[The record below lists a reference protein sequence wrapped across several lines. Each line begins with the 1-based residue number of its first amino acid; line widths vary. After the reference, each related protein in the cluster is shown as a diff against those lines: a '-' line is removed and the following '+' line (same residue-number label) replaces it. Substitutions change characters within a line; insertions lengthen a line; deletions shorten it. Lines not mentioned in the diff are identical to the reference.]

1 MHRRGRNHAKPQH
14 QWTEYVRRGGARYAA
29 TLGHPRTI
37 ADDRHQ
43 IRLRRRPVPR
53 LHGSRQRRSGAI
65 LPDRDQRRRRQ
76 EDYHHRRP
84 QRQGRS
90 SLAEGLDRRAGAA
103 MRLLPVRPDHAGSGT
118 AFQEPEADQ
127 GRSGGAYG
135 RQSLPLH
142 DLFAH
147 PEGDHARRVRNAYRL
162 QRGNR
167 AEGNMNRH
175 VKITAPGPADLSRRS
190 FMVGSAAAGLALGYS
205 IVPGMLGADQALAA
219 TSNFDPSVWY
229 SIAPDGMRTGTR
241 RKADMGEPLASTM
254 AQIISEEL
262 GSSWKDMRVQLAS
275 NDPKFNDPVLG
286 AQITG
291 GSWSTMMNFD
301 AMSRAG
307 AAGRMAWTE
316 AAAATMGVPASELI
330 VRDSVISHPKSKKS
344 MTFADVVKS
353 GKATKTFTPDELKA
367 IKLKTPDQY
376 TMIGVSVP
384 QLDIPSKTNGTA
396 KYGIDVMLPG
406 MVYGKVVTPPVRYG
420 AIVKAVD
427 DSEAKKVPGFI
438 KAVTLDDKTG
448 TTTGWVVAVAN
459 TYANARKAADA
470 LKVTYD
476 GGPNAKLSSE
486 SLFAE
491 AKRLQALDDS
501 GQFFVKDGDTAAA
514 FGTAAKTMEAEY
526 TTNINI
532 HAPMEPMN
540 ATAQL
545 QGDIWHIYSG
555 NQFATRSGAI
565 AAGAAGVDPKFVVMH
580 QMWLGGGF
588 GRRLGA
594 DLMVPAVQAAKAGGK
609 PVKVIFSRED
619 DMTMDFSRPLTFQ
632 KIKAGLDADGKL
644 IAMNHDVVSAWP
656 TKRWGIPDFLS
667 PSADK
672 KGGLDAFTVNGADF
686 FYSVPNHNVRAILNE
701 MAHNATPSGQLRSVA
716 PGWTFWAVES
726 MVDEIAHAV
735 GKDPAQYRID
745 MLDGK
750 GANAG
755 GAQRLR
761 NTLLA
766 AMGLSGYG
774 TRQLPKG
781 EGMGVACVSSQ
792 ERATASWTACV
803 AHVAVAPSGEV
814 KVKKLTVATDVGTQV
829 HPDNI
834 RAQVEGAALWGL
846 SLAMYEKATP
856 KDGGIEQT
864 NFDTYTPLRM
874 SQVPEVAIT
883 VIANGE
889 KPTGVGEPAVTVVAP
904 AIGNAIFNACGAR
917 VRSLPITA
925 EAVKGAM
932 KA

>member
-1 MHRRGRNHAKPQH
+1 
-14 QWTEYVRRGGARYAA
+14 
-29 TLGHPRTI
+29 
-37 ADDRHQ
+37 
-43 IRLRRRPVPR
+43 
-53 LHGSRQRRSGAI
+53 
-65 LPDRDQRRRRQ
+65 
-76 EDYHHRRP
+76 
-84 QRQGRS
+84 
-90 SLAEGLDRRAGAA
+90 
-103 MRLLPVRPDHAGSGT
+103 
-118 AFQEPEADQ
+118 
-127 GRSGGAYG
+127 
-135 RQSLPLH
+135 
-142 DLFAH
+142 
-147 PEGDHARRVRNAYRL
+147 
-162 QRGNR
+162 
-167 AEGNMNRH
+167 MNTH
-175 VKITAPGPADLSRRS
+175 VKISQSEPADLSRRS
-190 FMVGSAAAGLALGYS
+190 FLVGTAAAGLALGYS
-205 IVPGMLGADQALAA
+205 AVPGLLGADQAFAA
-219 TSNFDPSVWY
+219 TGNFDPSVWY
-229 SIAPDGMRTGTR
+229 SIAPDGIVTVTCG
-241 RKADMGEPLASTM
+241 KADMGQHIASTM
-254 AQIISEEL
+254 AQLVSEEL
-262 GSSWKDMRVQLAS
+262 GSNWKDMRIQLAS

-291 GSWSTMMNFD
+291 GSWSTMMNYD

-307 AAGRMAWTE
+307 AAGRIALTE
-316 AAAATMGVPASELI
+316 AAAASMGVPAGELV

-344 MTFADVVKS
+344 MTFAEIVKS
-353 GKATKTFTPDELKA
+353 GKATKTFTPDDLKA
-367 IKLKTPDQY
+367 IKLKTPEQY

-406 MVYGKVVTPPVRYG
+406 MVYGKVVMPPVRYG
-420 AIVKAVD
+420 ATVKSVD
-427 DSEAKKVPGFI
+427 DGAAKKVPGFI
-438 KAVTLDDKTG
+438 KAVTLDDKTA
-448 TTTGWVVAVAN
+448 TTTGWVVVIAN
-459 TYANARKAADA
+459 TYASARKAAEV

-476 GGPNAKLSSE
+476 GGPNAKVSSE
-486 SLFAE
+486 SLLTE
-491 AKRLQALDDS
+491 AKRLQGLDNS
-501 GQFFVKDGDTAAA
+501 GLFFVKSGDTAAA
-514 FGTAAKTMEAEY
+514 LGTAAKVMEAEY

-540 ATAQL
+540 ATAQQ

-580 QMWLGGGF
+580 QMFLGGGF
-588 GRRLGA
+588 GRRLDA
-594 DLMVPAVQAAKAGGK
+594 DMMVPAVQAAKAVGK
-609 PVKVIFSRED
+609 PVKVIYSRED

-632 KIKAGLDADGKL
+632 KIKAGLDGDGKL
-644 IAMNHDVVSAWP
+644 VAMNHDVVSAWP

-667 PSADK
+667 PSVDK
-672 KGGLDAFTVNGADF
+672 KDERLDAFTVNGADF

-701 MAHNATPSGQLRSVA
+701 MAHSATPSGQLRSVA

-726 MVDEIAHAV
+726 MIDEIAHAA
-735 GKDPAQYRID
+735 GKDPAQYRIS
-745 MLDGK
+745 MLDGA

-766 AMGLSGYG
+766 AMGLAGYG
-774 TRQLPKG
+774 TIQLPKG

-834 RAQVEGAALWGL
+834 RAQVEGAALWGV
-846 SLAMYEKATP
+846 SLALYEKATL
-856 KDGGIEQT
+856 KNGGIEQT

-874 SQVPEVAIT
+874 SQLPEVAIS

-889 KPTGVGEPAVTVVAP
+889 KATGVGEPAVTVVAP
-904 AIGNAIFNACGAR
+904 ALANAIFNACGAR

-925 EAVKGAM
+925 EAVKANM

>member
-1 MHRRGRNHAKPQH
+1 
-14 QWTEYVRRGGARYAA
+14 
-29 TLGHPRTI
+29 
-37 ADDRHQ
+37 
-43 IRLRRRPVPR
+43 
-53 LHGSRQRRSGAI
+53 
-65 LPDRDQRRRRQ
+65 
-76 EDYHHRRP
+76 
-84 QRQGRS
+84 
-90 SLAEGLDRRAGAA
+90 
-103 MRLLPVRPDHAGSGT
+103 
-118 AFQEPEADQ
+118 
-127 GRSGGAYG
+127 
-135 RQSLPLH
+135 
-142 DLFAH
+142 
-147 PEGDHARRVRNAYRL
+147 
-162 QRGNR
+162 
-167 AEGNMNRH
+167 MNSH
-175 VKITAPGPADLSRRS
+175 VKITQSKPADLSRRS
-190 FMVGSAAAGLALGYS
+190 FLVGTAATGLVLGYSAVPGLGEAFAAAG
-205 IVPGMLGADQALAA
+205 
-219 TSNFDPSVWY
+219 NFDPSVWY
-229 SIAPDGMRTGTR
+229 SIAPDGIVTVTCG
-241 RKADMGEPLASTM
+241 KADMGQHIASTM

-262 GSSWKDMRVQLAS
+262 GASWKDMRVQLAS

-307 AAGRMAWTE
+307 AAGRIALAE
-316 AAAATMGVPASELI
+316 AAAVAMGGVPAGELV
-330 VRDSVISHPKSKKS
+330 VRESTITHPRSKKS

-367 IKLKTPDQY
+367 IKLKTADQY

-406 MVYGKVVTPPVRYG
+406 MVYGAVVTPPVRYG
-420 AIVKAVD
+420 ATVQSVD
-427 DSEAKKVPGFI
+427 DSAAKKVPGFI

-459 TYANARKAADA
+459 TYTNARKAADA
-470 LKVTYD
+470 LKIAYD

-486 SLFAE
+486 SLLNE
-491 AKRLQALDDS
+491 AKRLQKLDDS
-501 GQFFVKDGDTAAA
+501 GLFFVKDGDTAAA
-514 FGTAAKTMEAEY
+514 FGTAAKVMEAEY

-532 HAPMEPMN
+532 HAPLEPMT
-540 ATAQL
+540 ATAQQ
-545 QGDIWHIYSG
+545 QGDIWHIYTG

-565 AAGAAGVDPKFVVMH
+565 AAGAAGVDPKYVVMH

-588 GRRLGA
+588 GRRLDA
-594 DLMVPAVQAAKAGGK
+594 DMTVPAVQAAKAVGK
-609 PVKVIFSRED
+609 PVKIIYSRQN

-632 KIKAGLDADGKL
+632 KIKAGLDGDGKL

-667 PSADK
+667 PSVDK
-672 KGGLDAFTVNGADF
+672 KGALDAFTVNGADF

-701 MAHNATPSGQLRSVA
+701 MADKATPSGQLRSVA

-726 MVDEIAHAV
+726 MVDELAHAA
-735 GKDPAQYRID
+735 GKDPAQFRIEL
-745 MLDGK
+745 LDGK
-750 GANAG
+750 GANNG

-766 AMGLSGYG
+766 AMGLAGYG
-774 TRQLPKG
+774 TKQLPKG

-846 SLAMYEKATP
+846 SLAMYEKATL

-864 NFDTYTPLRM
+864 NYDTYTPLRM
-874 SQVPEVAIT
+874 SQTPEVAIS

-889 KPTGVGEPAVTVVAP
+889 HATGVGEPAVTVIAP
-904 AIGNAIFNACGAR
+904 ALANAIFNACGAR

-925 EAVKGAM
+925 EAVKAGM

>member
-1 MHRRGRNHAKPQH
+1 MNTH
-14 QWTEYVRRGGARYAA
+14 VRIKQVE
-29 TLGHPRTI
+29 T
-37 ADDRHQ
+37 
-43 IRLRRRPVPR
+43 
-53 LHGSRQRRSGAI
+53 
-65 LPDRDQRRRRQ
+65 
-76 EDYHHRRP
+76 
-84 QRQGRS
+84 
-90 SLAEGLDRRAGAA
+90 
-103 MRLLPVRPDHAGSGT
+103 
-118 AFQEPEADQ
+118 
-127 GRSGGAYG
+127 
-135 RQSLPLH
+135 
-142 DLFAH
+142 
-147 PEGDHARRVRNAYRL
+147 
-162 QRGNR
+162 
-167 AEGNMNRH
+167 
-175 VKITAPGPADLSRRS
+175 ADLSRRS
-190 FMVGSAAAGLALGYS
+190 FLVGSAAAGLALGYS
-205 IVPGMLGADQALAA
+205 AVPGLLGADSALAA
-219 TSNFDPSVWY
+219 AGGNFDPSVWY
-229 SIAPDGMRTGTR
+229 SISPDGLVTVTCG
-241 RKADMGEPLASTM
+241 KADMGQHIASTM
-254 AQIISEEL
+254 AQIVCEEL
-262 GSSWKDMRVQLAS
+262 GADWKNMRVQLAS

-307 AAGRMAWTE
+307 AAGRMALTE
-316 AAAATMGVPASELI
+316 AAASAMGVPAGELI

-344 MTFADVVKS
+344 MTFAEIVKS

-367 IKLKTPDQY
+367 ITLKTPDQY
-376 TMIGVSVP
+376 ALIGVSVP

-406 MVYGKVVTPPVRYG
+406 MAYGKVVTPPVRYG
-420 AIVKAVD
+420 ATVKSVD
-427 DSEAKKVPGFI
+427 DSDAKKVPGFI

-448 TTTGWVVAVAN
+448 STTGWVVAVAN

-470 LKVTYD
+470 LKIAYD
-476 GGPNAKLSSE
+476 GGPNAKLSSQ
-486 SLFAE
+486 SLLDE

-501 GQFFVKDGDTAAA
+501 GQFFVKDGDTAQALGA
-514 FGTAAKTMEAEY
+514 AAKVMEAEY

-565 AAGAAGVDPKFVVMH
+565 AAGAAGVDPKYVVMH

-588 GRRLGA
+588 GRRLDA
-594 DLMVPAVQAAKAGGK
+594 DMMVPAVQAAKAVGR
-609 PVKVIFSRED
+609 PVKVIYSREN
-619 DMTMDFSRPLTFQ
+619 DMTMDYSRPLTYQ
-632 KIKAGLDADGKL
+632 KVKAGLDGDGKL
-644 IAMNHDVVSAWP
+644 IALNHDVVSAWP

-667 PSADK
+667 PSVDK
-672 KGGLDAFTVNGADF
+672 KGPLDAFTVNGADF
-686 FYSVPNHNVRAILNE
+686 FYTVPNHNVRAILNE

-726 MVDEIAHAV
+726 MVDEIAHAA

-766 AMGLSGYG
+766 AMGLAGYG
-774 TRQLPKG
+774 TKQLPKG

-846 SLAMYEKATP
+846 SLAMYEKATL

-864 NFDTYTPLRM
+864 NFDSYTPLRM
-874 SQVPEVAIT
+874 SQMPEVAVN

-889 KPTGVGEPAVTVVAP
+889 KATGVGEPAVTVIAP
-904 AIGNAIFNACGAR
+904 ALGNAIFNACGAR
-917 VRSLPITA
+917 VRALPITA
-925 EAVKGAM
+925 EAVKAAM